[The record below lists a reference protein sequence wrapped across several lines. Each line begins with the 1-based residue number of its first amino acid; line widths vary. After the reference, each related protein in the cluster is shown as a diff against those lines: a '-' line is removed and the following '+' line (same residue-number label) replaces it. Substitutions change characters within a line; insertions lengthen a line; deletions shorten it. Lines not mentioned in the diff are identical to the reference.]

1 MVASILAVTI
11 LTSTILPD
19 TIRAGSSDL
28 LHRLE
33 AGVDTVDNF
42 VVRDGERQLAV
53 RFVQTIR
60 PVDGGFLVV
69 QENRDPSGTLLTLDS
84 TVVAAGI
91 LTTRYHGDVTPAGTR
106 RVEFANGRMTGVAVD
121 TSGVRTVVDEPVP
134 PGLFDYSIMTLVL
147 DRLPLEAGYQ
157 GVLATWDITR
167 GAVYVPFRI
176 AGEETVRIGDRDHE
190 AWKMEVDVG
199 PTTVTRWIDRSTRK
213 ELRWSVDFGGRTMI
227 GERR

>member
-1 MVASILAVTI
+1 MVAAVLLVTTLAAP
-11 LTSTILPD
+11 PD
-19 TIRAGSSDL
+19 TIRAGNSEL
-28 LHRLE
+28 LLPME
-33 AGVDTVDNF
+33 AAVDTVDNF

-53 RFVQTIR
+53 RFVQSIR

-69 QENRDPSGTLLTLDS
+69 QENRDPSDGLLTLDS
-84 TVVAAGI
+84 VVVATGTLA
-91 LTTRYHGDVTPAGTR
+91 TRYHGDVTPGGTR
-106 RVEFANGRMTGVAVD
+106 HVAFSDGRMTGAAVD
-121 TSGVRTVVDEPVP
+121 TSGTRTVVDEPIP
-134 PGLFDYSIMTLVL
+134 PGHFDYSVMTLVM
-147 DRLPLEAGYQ
+147 DRLPLEAGYH

-167 GAVYVPFRI
+167 GAVYVPFRVT
-176 AGEETVRIGDRDHE
+176 GEETVRIGDTESE